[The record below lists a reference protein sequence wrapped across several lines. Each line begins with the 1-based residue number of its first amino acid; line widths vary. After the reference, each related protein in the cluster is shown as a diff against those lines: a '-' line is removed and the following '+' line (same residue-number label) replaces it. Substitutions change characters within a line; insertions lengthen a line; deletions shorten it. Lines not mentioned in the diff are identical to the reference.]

1 MNKTKQVI
9 LLVSIIIIAFIIYGR
24 SYAYVYGQGQT
35 DNTSRYIDNDT
46 LKTFQNLDKVFQ
58 NLDNGTKWEISQ
70 CVHKNMPN
78 ITINIFGDVDARFK
92 SWFQQ
97 IAKTGTYCIETYTK

>member
-70 CVHKNMPN
+70 CVHNCENRDLLYRDIYKMKKKECLSMQRGYG
-78 ITINIFGDVDARFK
+78 INNKVIR
-92 SWFQQ
+92 
-97 IAKTGTYCIETYTK
+97 